1 MMNVIASVILVCVA
15 VVWVIPVAES
25 SCDLTA
31 CTPPPT
37 TMNSTSNDT
46 SAFCLQQNTYLSC
59 LREEGSSC
67 DTFQKLIFDAAIG
80 AATTIISRIS
90 GCEITSGAP
99 MTVYSM
105 LLCLVCV
112 TFSLLWR

>member
-31 CTPPPT
+31 CTSPPT

-46 SAFCLQQNTYLSC
+46 SAFCLQQNNYLSC
-59 LREEGSSC
+59 LREERSSC
-67 DTFQKLIFDAAIG
+67 DTFTKLVFDAAI
-80 AATTIISRIS
+80 ADVETIIVHIS
-90 GCEITSGAP
+90 NCEITSGAP